1 MFLKTMKWIKNRPSV
16 VVNEYDLQTIIH
28 YVEVGDR
35 AIIQLPDGKANGRIT
50 EISPTGL
57 RVRIWD
63 GEIGTIKFFRWYN
76 IMEIKKSTVTQ
87 KPQTK
92 NRYVIIGLISILVIG
107 MILLYANL

>member
-1 MFLKTMKWIKNRPSV
+1 MYLKTPKFKNRPSIFIS
-16 VVNEYDLQTIIH
+16 EYDLQTIIH
-28 YVEVGDR
+28 YIDVEDR
-35 AIIQLPDGKANGRIT
+35 AIIQLPDGRANGKIK

-57 RVRIWD
+57 KVRIWD
-63 GEIGTIKFFRWYN
+63 GEVGITKFFRWCD
-76 IMEIKKSTVTQ
+76 IIEIKKSVKQ